1 MENFKSRIKK
11 PLFLKLNTIILKL
24 LDNDEINKEK
34 AFEVGSFVSA
44 KFIENI
50 HQQNFKKG
58 KGALP
63 KKDLEAI
70 FENVGDFYLQ
80 NFKNQF
86 TQSDAE
92 TIMKRAMDIVMSQDT
107 EKLISDYFQKLIEEQ

>member
-1 MENFKSRIKK
+1 MEDFKSKIKI
-11 PLFLKLNTIILKL
+11 PLSLKLDKIISKL
-24 LDNDEINKEK
+24 LDKNEINKGYVL
-34 AFEVGSFVSA
+34 EVGSFISA
-44 KFIENI
+44 HFIENL

-58 KGALP
+58 KGPLT
-63 KKDLEAI
+63 KYQLEVI

-92 TIMKRAMDIVMSQDT
+92 VIMKRTMDIVMSENS
-107 EKLISDYFQKLIEEQ
+107 EKIISDYFKKLNI